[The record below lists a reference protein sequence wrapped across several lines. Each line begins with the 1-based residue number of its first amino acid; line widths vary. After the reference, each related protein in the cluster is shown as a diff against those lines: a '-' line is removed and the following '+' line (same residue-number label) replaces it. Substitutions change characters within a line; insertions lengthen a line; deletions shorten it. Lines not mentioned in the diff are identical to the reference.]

1 MQVILTFKVA
11 SHGIL
16 LSPFPRY
23 SVVPVIRKYVKQIS
37 KAINAICNTKLQEL
51 DTT

>member
-23 SVVPVIRKYVKQIS
+23 SVVPVTGKYVKQTS
-37 KAINAICNTKLQEL
+37 KALYMLLEIQGLPT
-51 DTT
+51 